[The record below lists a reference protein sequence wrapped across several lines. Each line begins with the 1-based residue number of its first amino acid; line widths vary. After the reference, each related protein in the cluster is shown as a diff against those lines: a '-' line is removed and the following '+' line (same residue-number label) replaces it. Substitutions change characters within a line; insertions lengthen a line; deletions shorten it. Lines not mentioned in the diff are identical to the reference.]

1 MSPNRGI
8 GGPMARQLSARAMGE
23 NRSGMPGEPL
33 GKERKR
39 ETGEELRAG
48 DHDPDVDSTVQSTVR
63 AQMLIVIQDA
73 SWTG

>member
-1 MSPNRGI
+1 MVGGRGKKKKRQIREVWRGSMSPNRGI

-39 ETGEELRAG
+39 EREGK
-48 DHDPDVDSTVQSTVR
+48 S
-63 AQMLIVIQDA
+63 
-73 SWTG
+73 